1 MVYTARRI
9 SKEKAMSRVF
19 GPLPA
24 PGQRP
29 FMVEVRRG
37 AQVESRHPVVAA
49 VVDAD
54 GGLVA
59 GWGDIEGLYFPRS
72 SNKAFQA
79 LPLLETGAADATG
92 LGDRE
97 IALACASHSG
107 EDAHVQA
114 VAAWLNRIGVSPAEL
129 ECGAH
134 WPYHEET
141 SRAIARR
148 NEQPTTLHNNCSG
161 KHAGMVSV
169 ARHMNEPL
177 AGYVR
182 PEHPVQQRVT
192 AAVEDLCRHRFVA
205 AEIGVDG
212 CSMPT
217 MALPLRNL
225 AWGFARFITGRGL
238 SPERAKAARRI
249 AAAVAAEP
257 FYVAG
262 SGRFCTAA
270 MLAGAGKFI
279 AKTGAEGVY
288 TAAVPSLGVGIALKA
303 LDGTTRAAQTALGG
317 VLDHLGLLD
326 EAARDAMRPHVEPVL
341 SNWRGIRVGDIGLAP
356 PPF

>member
-1 MVYTARRI
+1 
-9 SKEKAMSRVF
+9 MSAPF
-19 GPLPA
+19 GPLPQ
-24 PGQRP
+24 PGPRP
-29 FMVEVRRG
+29 FMVEVRRA
-37 AQVESRHPVVAA
+37 AQVESRHAVTAV

-59 GWGDIEGLYFPRS
+59 GWGDVNALYFPRS
-72 SNKAFQA
+72 SNKAMQA
-79 LPLLETGAADATG
+79 LPLVETGAADAAD

-97 IALACASHSG
+97 IALACASHGG
-107 EDAHVQA
+107 EAAHVELA
-114 VAAWLNRIGVSPAEL
+114 AAWLRRIGVAPAEL

-134 WPYHEET
+134 WPYHEDSARE
-141 SRAIARR
+141 IARR
-148 NEQPTTLHNNCSG
+148 NDLPTPLHNNCSG

-169 ARHMNEPL
+169 ARHMNEAL

-192 AAVEDLCRHRFVA
+192 AAIEDLCKHRFVA

-217 MALPLRNL
+217 MALPLKNL
-225 AWGFARFITGRGL
+225 ALGFARFITGTGL
-238 SPERAKAARRI
+238 APARAAAARRI
-249 AAAVAAEP
+249 AASIMAAP

-262 SGRFCTAA
+262 TGRFCTVA
-270 MLAGAGKFI
+270 MQAGKGRFI

-288 TAAVPSLGVGIALKA
+288 TAAIPSLGLGIALKA
-303 LDGTTRAAQTALGG
+303 MDGTTRAAQTALGG
-317 VLDHLGLLD
+317 ILDHLGLLD
-326 EAARDAMRPHVEPVL
+326 DAARDALRPHVAPVL

-356 PPF
+356 PAY